1 MPDLPDIPIPE
12 PLPMRSLNVLVVDD
26 EPTSREILAA
36 SLKRAGHAVSD
47 TASGG
52 EALARMAES
61 DPDVVFCDVS
71 MPVMDGIELVR
82 RARTAGS
89 EAAFIMMT
97 AYSSVDTAVEAM
109 KAGAFDYMIKP
120 LRFDEVSQ
128 RLAQVGEM
136 QGLRAENR
144 ALRTIVQNTRDERYD
159 WASAPMRAVARLV
172 SKVAPIDSTVL
183 LTGESGTGK
192 GVIARQI
199 HQSSARAERPFI
211 PVNCGAIPENLLES
225 EFFGHTK
232 GAFTG
237 AERARKGLFVEADNG
252 TLFLDEVGELP
263 LSLQVKF
270 LHVLEARE
278 IRPIGSEQT
287 RRVDVRII
295 AATNRDLPARC
306 AAGRFREDLFF
317 RLSVFQIPVPPL
329 RERAG
334 DMPGAIRFLLQK
346 SIKRFAIRGRVVLDP
361 DAEDALLAYGWP
373 GNVRELE
380 NVLDRAMILAE
391 GGRITLGDL
400 PPHLLPGDH
409 APATVRETGAMH
421 PTSGSLRE
429 QVRNYERTTILRAI
443 DDAGGD
449 RRVAASRLGIGLSS
463 LYRKLSDA
471 PDADRGAD
479 DIADVES
486 APEHGAA

>member
-278 IRPIGSEQT
+278 G
-287 RRVDVRII
+287 
-295 AATNRDLPARC
+295 ATTLRQPFWAFLISAR
-306 AAGRFREDLFF
+306 
-317 RLSVFQIPVPPL
+317 
-329 RERAG
+329 
-334 DMPGAIRFLLQK
+334 K
-346 SIKRFAIRGRVVLDP
+346 
-361 DAEDALLAYGWP
+361 
-373 GNVRELE
+373 
-380 NVLDRAMILAE
+380 
-391 GGRITLGDL
+391 
-400 PPHLLPGDH
+400 
-409 APATVRETGAMH
+409 
-421 PTSGSLRE
+421 
-429 QVRNYERTTILRAI
+429 
-443 DDAGGD
+443 
-449 RRVAASRLGIGLSS
+449 
-463 LYRKLSDA
+463 
-471 PDADRGAD
+471 
-479 DIADVES
+479 
-486 APEHGAA
+486 